1 MDCED
6 CAPDINIARMRQIF
20 IFTFLLVTMS
30 SFVYPG
36 IVKRDTSLD
45 EVGRTIVNSV
55 KDLVGIEADRSLIE
69 YEDIK
74 IEVIYLVLSSG
85 KDVF

>member
-1 MDCED
+1 
-6 CAPDINIARMRQIF
+6 
-20 IFTFLLVTMS
+20 MS

>member
-1 MDCED
+1 MDCEN
-6 CAPDINIARMRQIF
+6 CALDINIARMRQTF
-20 IFTFLLVTMS
+20 IITFLLVTMS
-30 SFVYPG
+30 SFVYTG
-36 IVKRDTSLD
+36 VVKRDTSLD

-74 IEVIYLVLSSG
+74 IEVT
-85 KDVF
+85 